1 MGRHYGCRAP
11 RKANRLRRQ
20 LKRGPKLAPHHRRA
34 NGKQVWNFSEV
45 ALFRM
50 KQNKSLK
57 VQNRQL
63 KVKINALAL
72 SKRFYSMKR
81 SSEDRW
87 NQLGLHLWNAES
99 LEEQKFLET
108 EPQHAARG
116 GLDMTCP
123 VEIMAAMNAN
133 DTALCPC
140 KSKRCKCR
148 RNLDD
153 DHKNE
158 KIHQDLSKL
167 KEYQGLLDDMLDY
180 EDQLEQAGKKATFL
194 WFDEFKERLWRGPSL
209 KNTFFKRN
217 FFAHLQQSIST
228 ESVRQLDCHQIQAFL
243 EGGGAEHMLDSAEWE
258 KFLRR
263 LVWVLCSEPVEL
275 QGRCSKRQR
284 MQFRDNQGGPPKPN
298 QRPGLTRKAHFGA
311 GCYELVKYI
320 QGRFAAHLT
329 PNSLKDPKEIQE
341 QKHHASFMASHRDL
355 AKLNGMQEQLK
366 AHVEIGASKMTGKM
380 EDKKGKKYS
389 SSKAKAGVTSASK
402 STTKGKK
409 EQDAG
414 VAVTEVTGES
424 EKPQKSAK
432 VKVTKLTKSKVKT
445 RFETRVGK
453 KSLEQMKEMLKE
465 LEERP
470 GDVMLAYRS
479 LQEILAAWRR
489 KAIPVTGT
497 GKNQKSCGKLAKYIN
512 FIVPKVYKVPCGIGP
527 LNLLGELLPKRELT
541 HEKSLRRLPEP
552 NTPLDLQAELTM
564 LASLLEHYPKELLL
578 WQLLA
583 AALLDE
589 NMTPRVVFNAFM
601 PRFSAWNHQFFGL
614 HKGMAGTAS
623 TFRTLRQISCILIL
637 IMAYLLDSKVAELL
651 DLMAQRGFHE
661 SLDGE
666 YGDCRDLWP
675 KQVKTKLQDLLTGI
689 AELPLRERTQ
699 QLLGDLSEKYDSLFG
714 KRQSEGFWVRKKFH
728 PFWMWICKS
737 D

>member
-20 LKRGPKLAPHHRRA
+20 LKRGPKLAPHHRGTI
-34 NGKQVWNFSEV
+34 GKQVWNFSEV

-57 VQNRQL
+57 VQKRQL

-167 KEYQGLLDDMLDY
+167 KEYQGLLDEMLDY
-180 EDQLEQAGKKATFL
+180 EDQLELAGKKATVL

-209 KNTFFKRN
+209 KNTFFKRE

-228 ESVRQLDCHQIQAFL
+228 ESVREQDCHQIQAFL

-298 QRPGLTRKAHFGA
+298 QRPGLARKAHFGA

-341 QKHHASFMASHRDL
+341 QKHNASFMASHRDL

-366 AHVEIGASKMTGKM
+366 AHVEIGASKMTGKK
-380 EDKKGKKYS
+380 EDKKDKKYS

-409 EQDAG
+409 KQDAG
-414 VAVTEVTGES
+414 VAVTEVTGAS
-424 EKPQKSAK
+424 EKLQKSAK
-432 VKVTKLTKSKVKT
+432 VKMTKLTKSKVKT

-470 GDVMLAYRS
+470 GDVMLSYRS

-497 GKNQKSCGKLAKYIN
+497 GKSQKSCGKLAKYIN

-541 HEKSLRRLPEP
+541 REKSLRRLPEP
-552 NTPLDLQAELTM
+552 KTPLDLQAELTM

-589 NMTPRVVFNAFM
+589 NMTLRVVFNAFM

-614 HKGMAGTAS
+614 NKGMAGTAS
-623 TFRTLRQISCILIL
+623 TFHTLREISCILIL
-637 IMAYLLDSKVAELL
+637 IMAYVLDSKVAELL
-651 DLMAQRGFHE
+651 DLIARRGFLE
-661 SLDGE
+661 TLGE
-666 YGDCRDLWP
+666 YPDCIDLWP
-675 KQVKTKLQDLLTGI
+675 KHVKTKLQDLLPDI
-689 AELPLRERTQ
+689 PKLPLRERTQ
-699 QLLGDLSEKYDSLFG
+699 QLLGDLSEKYERIFPPGSLWQ
-714 KRQSEGFWVRKKFH
+714 K
-728 PFWMWICKS
+728 
-737 D
+737 

>member
-20 LKRGPKLAPHHRRA
+20 LKRGPKLAPHHRGTI
-34 NGKQVWNFSEV
+34 GKQVWNFSEV

-57 VQNRQL
+57 AQKRQL

-158 KIHQDLSKL
+158 QIHQDLSKL
-167 KEYQGLLDDMLDY
+167 KEYQGLLDEMLDY
-180 EDQLEQAGKKATFL
+180 EDQMELAGKKATVL

-209 KNTFFKRN
+209 KNTFFKRE

-228 ESVRQLDCHQIQAFL
+228 ESVRTQDCHQIQAFL
-243 EGGGAEHMLDSAEWE
+243 EGGGAEHMLDSTEWE

-298 QRPGLTRKAHFGA
+298 QRPGLARKAHFGA

-366 AHVEIGASKMTGKM
+366 AHVEIGASKMTGKK
-380 EDKKGKKYS
+380 EDKKDKKYS

-402 STTKGKK
+402 STTKGKRNRML
-409 EQDAG
+409 
-414 VAVTEVTGES
+414 ES
-424 EKPQKSAK
+424 QS
-432 VKVTKLTKSKVKT
+432 L
-445 RFETRVGK
+445 
-453 KSLEQMKEMLKE
+453 KSLENPRNYRNRQKWKWQSLQSPKSRQGSRLVLERKAWNRWRRCWRNLKKDLVMLCWATEAYRRFLLHGAEKQFQSQE
-465 LEERP
+465 LEK
-470 GDVMLAYRS
+470 VKKVVVNWQSTSIS
-479 LQEILAAWRR
+479 LCR
-489 KAIPVTGT
+489 KCTKFLVESVPSISLVSCFQSVNWPV
-497 GKNQKSCGKLAKYIN
+497 KS
-512 FIVPKVYKVPCGIGP
+512 P
-527 LNLLGELLPKRELT
+527 
-541 HEKSLRRLPEP
+541 
-552 NTPLDLQAELTM
+552 
-564 LASLLEHYPKELLL
+564 
-578 WQLLA
+578 W
-583 AALLDE
+583 
-589 NMTPRVVFNAFM
+589 
-601 PRFSAWNHQFFGL
+601 
-614 HKGMAGTAS
+614 
-623 TFRTLRQISCILIL
+623 
-637 IMAYLLDSKVAELL
+637 
-651 DLMAQRGFHE
+651 
-661 SLDGE
+661 
-666 YGDCRDLWP
+666 
-675 KQVKTKLQDLLTGI
+675 
-689 AELPLRERTQ
+689 
-699 QLLGDLSEKYDSLFG
+699 
-714 KRQSEGFWVRKKFH
+714 EGFLNPKH
-728 PFWMWICKS
+728 H
-737 D
+737 